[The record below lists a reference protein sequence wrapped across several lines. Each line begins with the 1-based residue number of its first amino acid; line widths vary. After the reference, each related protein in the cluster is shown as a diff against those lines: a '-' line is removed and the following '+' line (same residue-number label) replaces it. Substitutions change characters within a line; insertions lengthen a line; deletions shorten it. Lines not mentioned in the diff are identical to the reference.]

1 MSNSLIN
8 IEYNLT
14 FNNTEYILTLTSTDD
29 SMKIQL
35 ETVNESLY
43 WKGEFEAKYIEE
55 TTNKAGSYKTFPV
68 FLKMFM
74 SALSRE
80 SESVF
85 IDLMH
90 YKQLEQVKMKKMQQN
105 SMNMSGNVN
114 MNESM
119 TSRASEDP
127 TKINKMYLIMTYNSE
142 FEKVHYPFPLQFLIQ
157 PETDM
162 MLRTIERMR
171 KINISNK
178 NNSSSTINYKDIE
191 EIKTENFNLKNK
203 IKLLEGQ
210 RKFGAVENEEFIRN
224 YTSIK
229 DEFENYKASS
239 ENKIKVFAK
248 TIEDLKVKLSSQN
261 LTSSSNNVE
270 TQQYIKELQSKL
282 EKASEIVITERKQGQ
297 SFIEEKI
304 REIEKLQK
312 ELHFMKENEKKY
324 KVKINQLEKDLAI
337 ANKKPLPSYSTSTTK
352 NKNYNSTPKSNYSY
366 KSGGSVRSGY
376 TLNSN
381 NSGASNKK
389 SVTNSTSSNVKKN
402 LLTNPY
408 SNIKGLHNKNY
419 SPFKFFDKNK
429 MGSSNRSA
437 KSNHSIKSSSSIGSV
452 DSQRNS
458 KKYASPYNKS
468 VTSNKSGSGAGFKK
482 INPVPKANNHQNKFS
497 SVGNKS
503 GAGVKPKVN
512 TMGSISNL
520 SSIKSQSTNV
530 GVKSIVKNSFTNNQ
544 NTNIQSQSNL
554 INSINS
560 SNKNLLSSNS
570 NFKATYNSG
579 SNLNLNLSTPTQNM
593 ITTNN
598 FINQAEDNTA
608 SNKVNDISERLGR
621 LQNMLNIAKN

>member
-1 MSNSLIN
+1 MSIPLIN

-14 FNNTEYILTLTSTDD
+14 FNNTEYILTLTSNDE

-35 ETVNESLY
+35 ETINESLY

-105 SMNMSGNVN
+105 SMNMSGN

-119 TSRASEDP
+119 TSRFTEDP
-127 TKINKMYLIMTYNSE
+127 SKINKMYLIMTYNSE
-142 FEKVHYPFPLQFLIQ
+142 FEKVHYPFPLQFLTQ
-157 PETDM
+157 PDTDM

-171 KINISNK
+171 KIITQNK
-178 NNSSSTINYKDIE
+178 NNSSTINYKEIE

-229 DEFENYKASS
+229 DEYETYKISS
-239 ENKIKVFAK
+239 ENKIKILAK
-248 TIEDLKVKLSSQN
+248 TVEDLKIKLSSQN

-270 TQQYIKELQSKL
+270 SQQYIKELQSKL
-282 EKASEIVITERKQGQ
+282 EKASEIVVTERKQGQ

-312 ELHFMKENEKKY
+312 ELHFMRENEKKY

-337 ANKKPLPSYSTSTTK
+337 ANRKPIPNYSTSSVK
-352 NKNYNSTPKSNYSY
+352 NKNYNTTPKSNYSY

-381 NSGASNKK
+381 ISGASNKK

-429 MGSSNRSA
+429 MGSSNRSN
-437 KSNHSIKSSSSIGSV
+437 KSNQSIKSSSSIGSV

-458 KKYASPYNKS
+458 KKYTSPYNKS
-468 VTSNKSGSGAGFKK
+468 VASNKSGSAVGFKK
-482 INPVPKANNHQNKFS
+482 INPVPKGNSQQNKFS
-497 SVGNKS
+497 SVGTKP

-512 TMGSISNL
+512 TINQKVGVGSISNL
-520 SSIKSQSTNV
+520 SSIKSQSTHT
-530 GVKSIVKNSFTNNQ
+530 GVKSNVKNSFSHSNNMQ
-544 NTNIQSQSNL
+544 QSQSNM
-554 INSINS
+554 INSISYNTS
-560 SNKNLLSSNS
+560 QTQAQNLIPMNNFMNQVESNKNS
-570 NFKATYNSG
+570 
-579 SNLNLNLSTPTQNM
+579 
-593 ITTNN
+593 
-598 FINQAEDNTA
+598 D
-608 SNKVNDISERLGR
+608 KVNDISERLGR